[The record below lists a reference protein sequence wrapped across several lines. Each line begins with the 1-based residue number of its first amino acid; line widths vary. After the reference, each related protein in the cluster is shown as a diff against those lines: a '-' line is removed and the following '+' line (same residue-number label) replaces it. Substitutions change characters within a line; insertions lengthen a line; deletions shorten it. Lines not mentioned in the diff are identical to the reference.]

1 MRKGLIILSIIGAI
15 LVAVSLVL
23 DFKAQSIQD
32 NLIKEYEERT
42 EEKNV
47 NEIAEDNESIT
58 DKSQEQNFNTYKT
71 LKRYKNKGN
80 KNNNSATNNPRTI
93 AILKISSINL
103 KAPIVD
109 GEENLNYVVAKYKNS
124 PNFGENGNTILAAH
138 NNMKGSIFRN
148 LYKVKIGDTVEVQN
162 DNEVF
167 KYKITQR
174 EIVEPNEPSLLTQ
187 DLSKKEITLITCT
200 ERSKK
205 RLIIKGEL
213 I

>member
-1 MRKGLIILSIIGAI
+1 MKKGLIILSIIGAI
-15 LVAVSLVL
+15 LVAVSLFF
-23 DFKAQSIQD
+23 DFKAKSIQD

-42 EEKNV
+42 EEKKV
-47 NEIAEDNESIT
+47 NEIAEDNEIIT
-58 DKSQEQNFNTYKT
+58 DKSQEQTSNT
-71 LKRYKNKGN
+71 YKNKGD
-80 KNNNSATNNPRTI
+80 KNNNSATNNPGTI

-124 PNFGENGNTILAAH
+124 QNFGENGNTILAAH

-148 LYKVKIGDTVEVQN
+148 LYKVKIEDTVEVQK
-162 DNEVF
+162 DNKLF
-167 KYKITQR
+167 RYKITQR
-174 EIVEPNEPSLLTQ
+174 EIVEPNDPSLLTQ

-200 ERSKK
+200 NRAKQ
-205 RLIIKGEL
+205 RLIVKGEL

>member
-1 MRKGLIILSIIGAI
+1 MRKGLVILSIIGAI
-15 LVAVSLVL
+15 LVVVSLFF
-23 DFKAQSIQD
+23 DFKARSIQE

-42 EEKNV
+42 EEKKV
-47 NEIAEDNESIT
+47 NEIAEDNEIIT
-58 DKSQEQNFNTYKT
+58 EKSQKQTSNTY
-71 LKRYKNKGN
+71 
-80 KNNNSATNNPRTI
+80 KNNNSATNNPGTI

-148 LYKVKIGDTVEVQN
+148 LYKVKIGDTVEVQK

-174 EIVEPNEPSLLTQ
+174 EIVEPNDPNLLTQ

-200 ERSKK
+200 NRAKQ

>member
-1 MRKGLIILSIIGAI
+1 MRKGLVILSIIGVI
-15 LVAVSLVL
+15 LVAVSLFF
-23 DFKAQSIQD
+23 DFKAKSIQD

-42 EEKNV
+42 EEKKV
-47 NEIAEDNESIT
+47 NEIAEDNEIT
-58 DKSQEQNFNTYKT
+58 DKSQEQTSNT
-71 LKRYKNKGN
+71 YKNKGN
-80 KNNNSATNNPRTI
+80 KNNNSATNNPGTI

-109 GEENLNYVVAKYKNS
+109 GEENLNYVVAKYKTS
-124 PNFGENGNTILAAH
+124 PNFGETGNTILAAH

-148 LYKVKIGDTVEVQN
+148 LYKVKIGDTVEVQK

-174 EIVEPNEPSLLTQ
+174 EIVEPSDPSLLTQ
-187 DLSKKEITLITCT
+187 DLNKKEITLITCT
-200 ERSKK
+200 NRAKQ
-205 RLIIKGEL
+205 RLIVKGEL

>member
-1 MRKGLIILSIIGAI
+1 MKKVFIILSIIGAI
-15 LVAVSLVL
+15 LVAVSLFFN
-23 DFKAQSIQD
+23 FKAKSIQE
-32 NLIKEYEERT
+32 NLIKEYEERIKEDNT
-42 EEKNV
+42 
-47 NEIAEDNESIT
+47 NEIAEDNEIII
-58 DKSQEQNFNTYKT
+58 DKSQEQSSNT
-71 LKRYKNKGN
+71 YKNKGN
-80 KNNNSATNNPRTI
+80 KNNNSAINNQRTI
-93 AILKISSINL
+93 GILKISSINL
-103 KAPIVD
+103 KAPIVN

-148 LYKVKIGDTVEVQN
+148 LYTVKIGDTVEVKK

-174 EIVEPNEPSLLTQ
+174 EIVEPNNPSLLTQ

-200 ERSKK
+200 NRAKQ
-205 RLIIKGEL
+205 RLILKGEM

>member
-1 MRKGLIILSIIGAI
+1 MRKGLIILSIIGVI
-15 LVAVSLVL
+15 LVAVSLFF
-23 DFKAQSIQD
+23 DFKAKSIQD

-47 NEIAEDNESIT
+47 NEIAEDNEIIT
-58 DKSQEQNFNTYKT
+58 DKSQEQTFNTYKT
-71 LKRYKNKGN
+71 LKRYENKGN
-80 KNNNSATNNPRTI
+80 KNNNSATKKQEVI
-93 AILKISSINL
+93 GILKISSINL
-103 KAPIVD
+103 KAPIEN

-148 LYKVKIGDTVEVQN
+148 LYKVKIGDTVEVQK

-174 EIVEPNEPSLLTQ
+174 EIVEPNDPNLLTQ
-187 DLSKKEITLITCT
+187 DLSRKEITLITCIN
-200 ERSKK
+200 RAKQ
-205 RLIIKGEL
+205 RLILKGEL

>member
-1 MRKGLIILSIIGAI
+1 MRKGLIILSIIGVI
-15 LVAVSLVL
+15 LVAVSLFF
-23 DFKAQSIQD
+23 DFKAKSIQD

-47 NEIAEDNESIT
+47 NEIAEDNEVIT
-58 DKSQEQNFNTYKT
+58 DKYQKQTSNTYK
-71 LKRYKNKGN
+71 NKVN
-80 KNNNSATNNPRTI
+80 KNNNSATNNPRII

-103 KAPIVD
+103 KAPIML
-109 GEENLNYVVAKYKNS
+109 GEENLDYVVAKYRNS

-148 LYKVKIGDTVEVQN
+148 LYKVKIGDTVEVQK
-162 DNEVF
+162 DNELF
-167 KYKITQR
+167 GYKITKR
-174 EIVEPNEPSLLTQ
+174 EIVEPNDPSLLTQ

-200 ERSKK
+200 NRAKQ
-205 RLIIKGEL
+205 RLILKGEM

>member
-1 MRKGLIILSIIGAI
+1 MRKGLVILSIIGVI
-15 LVAVSLVL
+15 LVAVSLFF
-23 DFKAQSIQD
+23 DFKAKSIQD

-42 EEKNV
+42 EEKKV
-47 NEIAEDNESIT
+47 NEIAEDNEIIT
-58 DKSQEQNFNTYKT
+58 DKSQEQTSNT
-71 LKRYKNKGN
+71 YKNKGN
-80 KNNNSATNNPRTI
+80 KNNNSATNNPGTI
-93 AILKISSINL
+93 GILKISSINL
-103 KAPIVD
+103 KAPIVN

-148 LYKVKIGDTVEVQN
+148 LYKVKIGDTVEVQK
-162 DNEVF
+162 DNELF
-167 KYKITQR
+167 RYKITQR
-174 EIVEPNEPSLLTQ
+174 EIVEPNNPNLLTQ

-205 RLIIKGEL
+205 RLIVKGEL

>member
-15 LVAVSLVL
+15 LVAVSLFL
-23 DFKAQSIQD
+23 NFKAKSIQD
-32 NLIKEYEERT
+32 NLIKEYEEKIKEDNT
-42 EEKNV
+42 NGIVEE
-47 NEIAEDNESIT
+47 NEIIT
-58 DKSQEQNFNTYKT
+58 EKSQKQTSNT
-71 LKRYKNKGN
+71 YKNKGN
-80 KNNNSATNNPRTI
+80 KNNNSATNNQRAI

-124 PNFGENGNTILAAH
+124 PSFGENGNTILAAH
-138 NNMKGSIFRN
+138 NNMKGSIFKN
-148 LYKVKIGDTVEVQN
+148 LYKVKIGDTVEVQK
-162 DNEVF
+162 DNELF
-167 KYKITQR
+167 RYKITQR
-174 EIVEPNEPSLLTQ
+174 EIVEPNNPSLLTQ

-205 RLIIKGEL
+205 RLIVKGEL

>member
-15 LVAVSLVL
+15 LVAVSLFF
-23 DFKAQSIQD
+23 DFKAKSIQD

-47 NEIAEDNESIT
+47 NEIVEDNEIIT
-58 DKSQEQNFNTYKT
+58 EKSQKQTSNT
-71 LKRYKNKGN
+71 YKNKGN
-80 KNNNSATNNPRTI
+80 KNNNSATNNQRTI

-124 PNFGENGNTILAAH
+124 QNFGENGNTILAAH

-148 LYKVKIGDTVEVQN
+148 LYKVKIGETVEVQK
-162 DNEVF
+162 DNELF

-174 EIVEPNEPSLLTQ
+174 EIVEPNDPSLLTQ

-200 ERSKK
+200 NRAKQ
-205 RLIIKGEL
+205 RLIVKGEL

>member
-1 MRKGLIILSIIGAI
+1 MRKGLVILSIIGAI
-15 LVAVSLVL
+15 LVAVSLFL
-23 DFKAQSIQD
+23 SFKSKSIQND
-32 NLIKEYEERT
+32 LIKEYEERT
-42 EEKNV
+42 KEDNK
-47 NEIAEDNESIT
+47 NEIAEDNEVIT
-58 DKSQEQNFNTYKT
+58 NKSYEQSSNTY
-71 LKRYKNKGN
+71 
-80 KNNNSATNNPRTI
+80 KNNNSATNNPGTI
-93 AILKISSINL
+93 GILKISSINL
-103 KAPIVD
+103 KAPIVN

-148 LYKVKIGDTVEVQN
+148 LYKVKIGETVEVQK

-174 EIVEPNEPSLLTQ
+174 EIVEPNDPRLLTQ

-200 ERSKK
+200 NRAKQ
-205 RLIIKGEL
+205 RLILKGEL

>member
-1 MRKGLIILSIIGAI
+1 MRKGWIILSIIGVI
-15 LVAVSLVL
+15 LVAVSLFF
-23 DFKAQSIQD
+23 DFKAKSIQD

-47 NEIAEDNESIT
+47 NEIAEDNEIIT
-58 DKSQEQNFNTYKT
+58 DKSQEQTLNT
-71 LKRYKNKGN
+71 YKNKGN
-80 KNNNSATNNPRTI
+80 KNNNSATNNPGTI

-124 PNFGENGNTILAAH
+124 PKFGENGNTILAAH

-148 LYKVKIGDTVEVQN
+148 LYKVKIGDMVEIQKN
-162 DNEVF
+162 NEVF
-167 KYKITQR
+167 KYKITQS
-174 EIVEPNEPSLLTQ
+174 EIVEPNDPSLLTQ

-200 ERSKK
+200 NRAKQ
-205 RLIIKGEL
+205 RLILKGEL

>member
-1 MRKGLIILSIIGAI
+1 MRKGLVILSIIGAI
-15 LVAVSLVL
+15 LVAVSLFL
-23 DFKAQSIQD
+23 SFKSKSIQND
-32 NLIKEYEERT
+32 LIKEYEERT
-42 EEKNV
+42 KEDNK
-47 NEIAEDNESIT
+47 NEIAEDNEVIT
-58 DKSQEQNFNTYKT
+58 NKSYEQSSNT
-71 LKRYKNKGN
+71 YKNKGN
-80 KNNNSATNNPRTI
+80 KNNNSATNNPWTI
-93 AILKISSINL
+93 GILKISSINL
-103 KAPIVD
+103 KAPIVN

-148 LYKVKIGDTVEVQN
+148 LYKVKIGETVEVQK

-174 EIVEPNEPSLLTQ
+174 EIVEPNDPRLLTQ

-200 ERSKK
+200 NRAKQ
-205 RLIIKGEL
+205 RLILKGEL

>member
-15 LVAVSLVL
+15 LVAVSLFF
-23 DFKAQSIQD
+23 DFKAKSIQD

-47 NEIAEDNESIT
+47 NEIVEDNEIIT
-58 DKSQEQNFNTYKT
+58 EKSQKQTSNT
-71 LKRYKNKGN
+71 YKNKGN
-80 KNNNSATNNPRTI
+80 KNNNSATNNPGI
-93 AILKISSINL
+93 IGILKISSINL

-124 PNFGENGNTILAAH
+124 SNFGENGNTIIAAH

-148 LYKVKIGDTVEVQN
+148 LYKVEIGDTVEVQK

-174 EIVEPNEPSLLTQ
+174 EIVEPNDPSLLTQ
-187 DLSKKEITLITCT
+187 DLSKKEIILITCT
-200 ERSKK
+200 NRAKQ
-205 RLIIKGEL
+205 RLLVKGEL